1 MLHINNA
8 CIAFGAE
15 VLFSGFNLNLE
26 QEKPLVS
33 WGSPVAEKLHC

>member
-26 QEKPLVS
+26 QLVS